1 MTYSCLTDRAGL
13 WPVEDDK
20 VAHLYI
26 EGCLDEVKK
35 PSMERNDHDA
45 GAARTVF
52 KVMLEKTVRE
62 VS

>member
-13 WPVEDDK
+13 WPVEEDK
-20 VAHLYI
+20 VAHLCI
-26 EGCLDEVKK
+26 EDCLDEVKS
-35 PSMERNDHDA
+35 PSIEHNDHVA

-52 KVMLEKTVRE
+52 RVVLEKRVRE